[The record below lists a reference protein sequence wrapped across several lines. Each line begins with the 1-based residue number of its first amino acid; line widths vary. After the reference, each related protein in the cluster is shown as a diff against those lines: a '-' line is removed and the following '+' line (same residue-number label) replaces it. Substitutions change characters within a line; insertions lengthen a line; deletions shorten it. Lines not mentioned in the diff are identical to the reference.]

1 MGNRVI
7 SEKTVA
13 EVKWLS
19 RNKEFIRREGIA
31 SYYGVSKQSVTQWKH
46 NRFHEEVE
54 EQKPSKEVIQEVAE
68 ESKKF
73 GYDISVEEV
82 KYLKWLTGRI
92 SEFRFR
98 GREVADYFD
107 VPLHLVHNVNK
118 TYCIFDA
125 KKPPNDVLGE
135 IKNHYVNNI
144 RNQNDHRK
152 ATSHSKKVAR
162 SG

>member
-1 MGNRVI
+1 MGNRII
-7 SEKTVA
+7 SKKTVA
-13 EVKWLS
+13 EVKWIS

-46 NRFHEEVE
+46 NKLRKEVE

-73 GYDISVEEV
+73 GYDISAEEV
-82 KYLKWLTGRI
+82 KYLKWLSGRL
-92 SEFRFR
+92 SKFRFR
-98 GREVADYFD
+98 GQEVADYFG
-107 VPLHLVHNVNK
+107 VSVNLIHNVNE
-118 TYCIFDA
+118 TYRIFDA

-144 RNQNDHRK
+144 KNQNDH
-152 ATSHSKKVAR
+152 
-162 SG
+162 